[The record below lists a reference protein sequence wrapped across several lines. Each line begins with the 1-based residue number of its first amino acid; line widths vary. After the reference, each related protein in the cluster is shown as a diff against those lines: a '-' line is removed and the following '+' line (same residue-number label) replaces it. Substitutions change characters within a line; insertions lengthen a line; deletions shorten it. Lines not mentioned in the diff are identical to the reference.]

1 MDLDKNLLLSAAVI
15 AISAASTT
23 VLKLQ
28 SKEKKKRNRRIW
40 VRSWV
45 GRRDSKG
52 IMNLV
57 TNELLTEDPLAFKN
71 YLRMSNTSL
80 LKLLG
85 KVENLISKQDTVMRQ
100 AIPAKHKLIIALRYL
115 ATGETFRNIMFSTRV
130 HESTIAQFVPV
141 VCRAIYSVLVKDYI
155 KLPETCSQ
163 WEEIATGFYNEWQIP
178 NVLGAL
184 DGKHIAFCAPLASG
198 STYYNYK
205 GFHSIVLLA
214 LTDAKYRFTYIDVG
228 VNGRVSDGGVF
239 SQSDLYRALENNSLN
254 IPLDKP
260 LPGMQRAVP
269 YVILADAAFPLKKNI
284 LKPYPFRGLTEEQ
297 AIFNY
302 RLSRG
307 RRVVENAFGI
317 LANRFRILL
326 GKINLGAD
334 KTRDI
339 TLACCALHNFLIA
352 ESNLYVQ
359 SVEHTPTTSND
370 QLGGIGQQIGNRPS
384 NTAMQ
389 IREEFNHYFN
399 GIGAV
404 EWQNNMI

>member
-1 MDLDKNLLLSAAVI
+1 
-15 AISAASTT
+15 
-23 VLKLQ
+23 
-28 SKEKKKRNRRIW
+28 
-40 VRSWV
+40 
-45 GRRDSKG
+45 
-52 IMNLV
+52 
-57 TNELLTEDPLAFKN
+57 
-71 YLRMSNTSL
+71 
-80 LKLLG
+80 
-85 KVENLISKQDTVMRQ
+85 
-100 AIPAKHKLIIALRYL
+100 
-115 ATGETFRNIMFSTRV
+115 MFSTRV

-389 IREEFNHYFN
+389 IREEFNRYFN

>member
-100 AIPAKHKLIIALRYL
+100 AIPAKHTLIIALRYL
-115 ATGETFRNIMFSTRV
+115 ATGETFRNLMFSTRV

-155 KLPETCSQ
+155 KVHLLTYVPIYETN
-163 WEEIATGFYNEWQIP
+163 T
-178 NVLGAL
+178 
-184 DGKHIAFCAPLASG
+184 
-198 STYYNYK
+198 
-205 GFHSIVLLA
+205 
-214 LTDAKYRFTYIDVG
+214 
-228 VNGRVSDGGVF
+228 
-239 SQSDLYRALENNSLN
+239 
-254 IPLDKP
+254 
-260 LPGMQRAVP
+260 
-269 YVILADAAFPLKKNI
+269 
-284 LKPYPFRGLTEEQ
+284 
-297 AIFNY
+297 
-302 RLSRG
+302 
-307 RRVVENAFGI
+307 
-317 LANRFRILL
+317 
-326 GKINLGAD
+326 
-334 KTRDI
+334 
-339 TLACCALHNFLIA
+339 CCALHNFLIA

-389 IREEFNHYFN
+389 IREEFNRYFN